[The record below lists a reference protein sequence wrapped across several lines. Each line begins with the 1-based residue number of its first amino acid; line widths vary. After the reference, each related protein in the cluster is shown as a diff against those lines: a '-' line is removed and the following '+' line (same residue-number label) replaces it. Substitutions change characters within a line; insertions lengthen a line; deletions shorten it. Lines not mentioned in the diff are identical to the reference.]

1 MRWLCLALLLT
12 SCANPR
18 IEYRP
23 VPAWLIPARP
33 MLPTVKAAELQC
45 LADDVYERLA
55 MRDRLRA
62 QEADELRAL
71 LGGGDGR

>member
-1 MRWLCLALLLT
+1 MRWLWLALLLT

-33 MLPTVKAAELQC
+33 MLPTIQAAELRC
-45 LADDVYERLA
+45 LSDDVYRRLA
-55 MRDRLRA
+55 ERERVRK
-62 QEADELRAL
+62 QEAAELRAL